1 LDKANLIISIIIVL
15 CIATAVAAYGIIN
28 NDNAIFSDLSS
39 LNPSDSGNDGGNGIG
54 NQTNNSGDSNGGT
67 GSGSSGGSG
76 SGSSGGSGS
85 GSSGGSGSG
94 SGGGTQ
100 SRVHTQSQ
108 IKAIATSHIAESGCY
123 AGTPSYSNGY
133 WYVRVYNSTDGSVVS
148 GFMINDKTE
157 RVDLW

>member
-1 LDKANLIISIIIVL
+1 M
-15 CIATAVAAYGIIN
+15 
-28 NDNAIFSDLSS
+28 SS

-54 NQTNNSGDSNGGT
+54 NGTNNSEDSNGGT
-67 GSGSSGGSG
+67 GSGSSSE
-76 SGSSGGSGS
+76 SGS